1 MNTPST
7 LGENWKWRL
16 KKDEI
21 TEDLLKE
28 ILEITRLYGRY
39 HKKTKVLLTVDSE
52 AEDSQI
58 QDAEMNNAQNSQ
70 QNAVSENTIK
80 SSV

>member
-1 MNTPST
+1 MKQTKTIGGYSM
-7 LGENWKWRL
+7 
-16 KKDEI
+16 KK
-21 TEDLLKE
+21 TG
-28 ILEITRLYGRY
+28 Y
-39 HKKTKVLLTVDSE
+39 KTKVLLTVDSE